1 MQIEHLDNH
10 TAQLTI
16 EVNPERLDRAM
27 QMAARKISQKI
38 TIPGFRKGKAPLTV
52 VANYVGQQ
60 AVLEEALEELGNEVY
75 REALKESGIEPYTM
89 GTLEDFKIEPA
100 PTLVFNVPKAPE
112 VKLNAYREVRVD
124 YTAPVITDD
133 MVKNAIEALRERR
146 AVLETVERPA
156 QLEDVITVKIFGEV
170 IHPDHEHDHAH
181 DSEEKPEGETEHTH
195 EHHTHAPETFINEES
210 MEILLSTDEK
220 RDFMPGFSEK
230 VVGVTVGEERKF
242 SLTFPDDYDQPQ
254 YAGHTFNVTLTV
266 QEVKSRLLP
275 ELNDEFAAGLGE
287 ADVTTLEELTA
298 RVRRDLEAS
307 ALREND
313 DRYSDQVFEKIV
325 EGAEVKYPEA
335 MVEEYIDDVLKEID
349 QNLRQQGLSLAQLK
363 TARQQDDEA
372 FRASYREVAIGR
384 LKRSLV
390 LRGLVASEQLA
401 VKPEELEAQ
410 IDSMAR
416 RFSADPNQTQTF
428 RRMLERDRDRIG
440 VDMVM
445 SRLKSRLA
453 AIGRGE
459 APSLEVLSMPT
470 AESQISLP
478 SSTSE
483 AAPKAAQ
490 SESSESSVES
500 ASESP
505 DGDTSTSQPTSQ
517 N

>member
-1 MQIEHLDNH
+1 MQIEHFDNH

-27 QMAARKISQKI
+27 QTAARKISQKI
-38 TIPGFRKGKAPLTV
+38 TIPGFRKGKAPLNV

-60 AVLEEALEELGNEVY
+60 AILEEALEELGNEVY

-89 GTLEDFKIEPA
+89 GSLEDFKIEPA

-112 VKLNAYREVRVD
+112 VKLNDYREVRIEYV
-124 YTAPVITDD
+124 APVVTDE
-133 MVKNAIEALRERR
+133 MVENAIESLRERR
-146 AVLETVERPA
+146 AVLETVDRPA
-156 QLEDVITVKIFGEV
+156 QLEDVITAKIFGEV
-170 IHPDHEHDHAH
+170 IHPEHEHEHAH
-181 DSEEKPEGETEHTH
+181 EGEEKPEGEPDH
-195 EHHTHAPETFINEES
+195 EHHHAHGPETFIDEES
-210 MEILLSTDEK
+210 MEILLSTEEK

-230 VVGVTVGEERKF
+230 VVGITVGAERKF
-242 SLTFPDDYDQPQ
+242 SLTFPDDYDQAQ

-266 QEVKSRLLP
+266 QEVKSRQLP
-275 ELNDEFAAGLGE
+275 ELNEEFVAALGE
-287 ADVTTLEELTA
+287 SDVTTLEELTA
-298 RVRRDLEAS
+298 RVRRDLES
-307 ALREND
+307 SSLREND

-325 EGAEVKYPEA
+325 EGVEVKYPEA

-384 LKRSLV
+384 LTRSLV

-401 VKPEELEAQ
+401 VRTEELEAQ
-410 IDSMAR
+410 IDSMAS
-416 RFSADPNQTQTF
+416 RFSADPSQTQTF

-445 SRLKSRLA
+445 SRLKGRLV

-459 APSLEVLSMPT
+459 APALEVLNMPS

-478 SSTSE
+478 TSTIE
-483 AAPKAAQ
+483 ATTETPTAEPP
-490 SESSESSVES
+490 ESSAES
-500 ASESP
+500 ASEAA
-505 DGDTSTSQPTSQ
+505 DAVGGESQTE
-517 N
+517 